1 MKAEEWPQSQ
11 GTYSL
16 LLEGD
21 TADIDIYIYIARYY
35 ILIHNKGVSP
45 VTV

>member
-11 GTYSL
+11 GTNSL

-21 TADIDIYIYIARYY
+21 TADIDIFDIFIA
-35 ILIHNKGVSP
+35 
-45 VTV
+45 

>member
-21 TADIDIYIYIARYY
+21 TADIDILPDIIY
-35 ILIHNKGVSP
+35 
-45 VTV
+45 